1 MIIKQRLLQLFSL
14 LLLPYAAMA
23 YPSSLL
29 HLKYDE
35 LNGSADVVDQVSGQL
50 YSIRN
55 VNNPP
60 ERVPG
65 VSGNAMRTDGYS
77 TWLNGDL
84 SLSVGSEMTLS
95 TWIALESYPSTE
107 EGNHQASSLIH
118 ATGNNDFNLGID
130 TYGNWWF
137 HVYIGGQARTVSA
150 PEPFPLYHWTHV
162 AVTVDAGT
170 VTLYLNGEAQ
180 ASQTFPAT
188 DVQLP
193 PNGEL
198 VIGRSNQPQISFN
211 TFEVNAISAAYD
223 ETLLEDVALSQ
234 SALKSRYQQYRF
246 TPWQSS
252 IVVPDTRF
260 ADDHLRPRY
269 HAMPPANWTNEPHG
283 LVEHNGRYH
292 MFYQR
297 TPNGPFKW
305 MMHWGHMY
313 TDDLVNWTN
322 TKDALYPRENTGGL
336 SGLGSKGIWSGD
348 VVMDNGWAHAFY
360 TTVNYDGNYNP
371 GVAWATS
378 NDGNLEQWT
387 QYGGIIDKNDPNPGN
402 INDLRDPYVWKSD
415 GRWHMIIG
423 AATQDGGGLEYYHTT
438 HLGDGYWERKST
450 GFTSLSY
457 SSMDPG
463 SAIWEMPVFEYLGNV
478 NGQDKYVLVVS
489 PIGGS
494 MQKNAVPFIRSK
506 YWTGTWQ
513 VDANGVGTFV
523 PDYAQPKN
531 LDVLHGHLSPTIA
544 RANGELVA
552 IGIVDERTNSQMQ
565 NDQGWAHTFSL
576 PVTWRLLPDGE
587 TIGQRPHSA
596 LTGLRSHSAR
606 TLASDLDVSGET
618 ALDFASAQAEFT
630 VNVDPNSTGA
640 SYGFYVAASPD
651 KEEITRIYYDGD
663 DIVIDKSS
671 MSNYTGLEESGV
683 YAGDYDET
691 VFGKPESFQVFI
703 DHSILSVFIN
713 DKAAFHHRI
722 YPSRRDS
729 LGIGLLSNNGTTR
742 FTSVQ
747 AYPLSGNDNDRILY
761 DFEGDLNNWSPSG
774 QAFSS
779 GDISDDPCYWT
790 ECHSFERNGN
800 YHLWGFKEG
809 GDADT
814 GTLTSPSFT
823 AGSDGRIKLLVSG
836 GDIPA
841 DLSVSL
847 VDAASGLTV
856 DSVSGNNRETLAY
869 RELDGAACVGQSCYL
884 RAEDYATGGWG
895 HLNLD
900 AVHVPTPR
908 PPLQALPVTL
918 KVFDFETGDLTGW
931 TPTGAA
937 FSAADVSDDP
947 CYWAECYSFE
957 REGSYHLW
965 GFKDGG
971 DADTGELQSSTFTLS
986 GDGLVD
992 VLISGGDDINNVYL
1006 ALFDAEFDSEIDRVT
1021 GNDSE
1026 TLEEKQLDGSG
1037 YVGRPVYLKAVDNST
1052 DGFGHLN
1059 LDYIRAPAVP

>member
-14 LLLPYAAMA
+14 LILPYAAMA

-35 LNGSADVVDQVSGQL
+35 SNGSADVVDQVSGQL

-283 LVEHNGRYH
+283 LVEYNGRYH
-292 MFYQR
+292 VFYQR

-348 VVMDNGWAHAFY
+348 VVMDNGWVHAFY

-423 AATQDGGGLEYYHTT
+423 AATQDGGGLEYYHPPRGRLLGAKVHRLYLPFLFVHGPGVR
-438 HLGDGYWERKST
+438 HLGDAGIR
-450 GFTSLSY
+450 
-457 SSMDPG
+457 
-463 SAIWEMPVFEYLGNV
+463 
-478 NGQDKYVLVVS
+478 VS
-489 PIGGS
+489 
-494 MQKNAVPFIRSK
+494 
-506 YWTGTWQ
+506 
-513 VDANGVGTFV
+513 
-523 PDYAQPKN
+523 
-531 LDVLHGHLSPTIA
+531 
-544 RANGELVA
+544 
-552 IGIVDERTNSQMQ
+552 
-565 NDQGWAHTFSL
+565 
-576 PVTWRLLPDGE
+576 
-587 TIGQRPHSA
+587 GQRQW
-596 LTGLRSHSAR
+596 AR
-606 TLASDLDVSGET
+606 
-618 ALDFASAQAEFT
+618 Q
-630 VNVDPNSTGA
+630 
-640 SYGFYVAASPD
+640 
-651 KEEITRIYYDGD
+651 IR
-663 DIVIDKSS
+663 
-671 MSNYTGLEESGV
+671 
-683 YAGDYDET
+683 
-691 VFGKPESFQVFI
+691 
-703 DHSILSVFIN
+703 
-713 DKAAFHHRI
+713 
-722 YPSRRDS
+722 
-729 LGIGLLSNNGTTR
+729 
-742 FTSVQ
+742 
-747 AYPLSGNDNDRILY
+747 
-761 DFEGDLNNWSPSG
+761 
-774 QAFSS
+774 
-779 GDISDDPCYWT
+779 
-790 ECHSFERNGN
+790 
-800 YHLWGFKEG
+800 
-809 GDADT
+809 
-814 GTLTSPSFT
+814 
-823 AGSDGRIKLLVSG
+823 
-836 GDIPA
+836 
-841 DLSVSL
+841 
-847 VDAASGLTV
+847 
-856 DSVSGNNRETLAY
+856 
-869 RELDGAACVGQSCYL
+869 
-884 RAEDYATGGWG
+884 TGGIAHWWQ
-895 HLNLD
+895 HAKKCR
-900 AVHVPTPR
+900 AVH
-908 PPLQALPVTL
+908 
-918 KVFDFETGDLTGW
+918 
-931 TPTGAA
+931 
-937 FSAADVSDDP
+937 
-947 CYWAECYSFE
+947 
-957 REGSYHLW
+957 
-965 GFKDGG
+965 
-971 DADTGELQSSTFTLS
+971 
-986 GDGLVD
+986 
-992 VLISGGDDINNVYL
+992 
-1006 ALFDAEFDSEIDRVT
+1006 SE
-1021 GNDSE
+1021 
-1026 TLEEKQLDGSG
+1026 
-1037 YVGRPVYLKAVDNST
+1037 
-1052 DGFGHLN
+1052 
-1059 LDYIRAPAVP
+1059 